1 MLIRVLAVGL
11 AVAVAAGSAEA
22 QTAAPEA
29 AASELAALWHDACLE
44 AFPDPARLSALATA
58 DRFVAMS
65 PEAAAQ
71 YLAGSDGQG
80 WFSRTALANYTVV
93 IKAAGQDGPGECS
106 VRRLTPDG
114 MTTAA
119 PYFAA
124 RDAWIAARPGAL
136 QALTPQHARLP
147 HGAESEAVGSELVTP
162 DGRVSDVFLAVV
174 TEYHG
179 RYHGQ
184 DAAATHGGPGVEVRL
199 VHVIG

>member
-1 MLIRVLAVGL
+1 MLVRVFAAGL
-11 AVAVAAGSAEA
+11 ALAVAAGSARA
-22 QTAAPEA
+22 QTATQD
-29 AASELAALWHDACLE
+29 AASELAALWHDACLQ
-44 AFPDPARLSALATA
+44 AFPDPARLSALAMA
-58 DRFVAMS
+58 DRFVAMT
-65 PEAAAQ
+65 PDEAGR

-80 WFSRTALANYTVV
+80 WFSRTALANYAVV
-93 IKAAGQDGPGECS
+93 IQAPGHDGHGECS

-114 MTTAA
+114 MSTAA

-124 RDAWIAARPGAL
+124 RDAWIAGRPGAL

-162 DGRVSDVFLAVV
+162 DGHVSDVFLAVV

-179 RYHGQ
+179 RYRGP

-199 VHVIG
+199 VHVLG